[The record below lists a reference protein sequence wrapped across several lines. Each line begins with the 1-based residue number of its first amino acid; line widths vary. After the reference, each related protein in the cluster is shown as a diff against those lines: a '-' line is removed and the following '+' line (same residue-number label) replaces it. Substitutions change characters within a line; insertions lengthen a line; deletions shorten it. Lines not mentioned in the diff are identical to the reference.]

1 MAEKDALRNRRTV
14 TGSAPDLMIRRS
26 FYTQIPVRNRGP
38 PLLKLRFSKSE
49 ERLGQ
54 K

>member
-1 MAEKDALRNRRTV
+1 MAEKDALRNQHTV
-14 TGSAPDLMIRRS
+14 TDSAPDLMIRRS
-26 FYTQIPVRNRGP
+26 FYARNPVRNRGP

-54 K
+54 E